1 MVKTNIVEK
10 MKELLKTDGVKAM
23 SILMSDEEIKNETV
37 GDFNDSIEYAIENYL
52 GKRGTLDN
60 AKELNNDLK
69 TEVNDFVENINGKLL
84 HKKEFEFSLVL
95 IKLMNH

>member
-69 TEVNDFVENINGKLL
+69 TEVNDFVENINGKL
-84 HKKEFEFSLVL
+84 FA
-95 IKLMNH
+95 